1 MEGIGTLSPVDVRA
15 VWADEARDFT
25 PWLAENAALLGEA
38 LGMDLLH
45 EETEAAVGRY
55 SADLVFREESTGRL
69 VVVENLFGPTDHDHL
84 GKLLVY
90 AAGLEAGYAVLLAPE
105 FRDEHRAAL
114 DWLNSVSTAD
124 FGFFG
129 VVLEAWCIGDSPPAP
144 RLRVEVKPNNWS
156 DSVQAAHS
164 SGLTETQQAYL
175 RFWGEFLPAFRDVY
189 PGWTRATVPQKRHW
203 MTFPSARSGL
213 ARYSAAFC
221 RPDGRRLLRAEAY
234 IKTGERKST
243 KEAFDALRE
252 KREQIEQAV
261 CEELEWDDHVD
272 RGRASRISL
281 YFPDEIRVTDEERW
295 PEARDWLIQA
305 MGKMRAAFD
314 PALQEL
320 RD

>member
-114 DWLNSVSTAD
+114 DWLNSISADD

-129 VVLEAWCIGDSPPAP
+129 IVFEAWRIGDSLPAP
-144 RLRVEVKPNNWS
+144 RLRVDVKPNNWS
-156 DSVQAAHS
+156 RSVRAVQSLEAS
-164 SGLTETQQAYL
+164 ETEQAYE
-175 RFWGEFLPAFRDVY
+175 RFWEEFLPPFREAH
-189 PGWTRATVPQKRHW
+189 PGWTPRSALRKKGY
-203 MTFPSARSGL
+203 MTFPSARSRVL
-213 ARYSAAFC
+213 HYSASFC
-221 RPDGRRLLRAEAY
+221 REDGRRRLRAEAC
-234 IKTGERKST
+234 IETGDWET
-243 KEAFDALRE
+243 AKEAFDSLLE
-252 KREQIEQAV
+252 KKARIVQSVGEP
-261 CEELEWDDHVD
+261 LDWDRLDN
-272 RGRASRISL
+272 RKRSRISL
-281 YFPDEIRVTDEERW
+281 YFSGEIRIADEERW
-295 PEARDWLIQA
+295 QEARDWLIQA

-314 PALQEL
+314 PVLQEL
-320 RD
+320 LD